1 MKIATPALLAGAI
14 VVLVASSIAATE
26 GRAEIDYPWCSISST
41 GQSGM
46 PACRFSTLEQCNAF
60 LAGQAGFCQRNS
72 RIVWQEQQQ
81 MIKRGVR

>member
-1 MKIATPALLAGAI
+1 MKILAPSFSAAAFIAIAAGLL
-14 VVLVASSIAATE
+14 AATE

-46 PACRFSTLEQCNAF
+46 PACRFSTLEQCQASI
-60 LAGQAGFCQRNS
+60 GGMAGFCQRNS

-81 MIKRGVR
+81 MMKRGVR

>member
-1 MKIATPALLAGAI
+1 MKTATPALLAGAI

-46 PACRFSTLEQCNAF
+46 PACRFSTLEQCQASI
-60 LAGQAGFCQRNS
+60 GGMAGFCQRNS